1 MYLLVIVDDEIEQLE
16 GLRDYYPWGKVG
28 FEVTGSFSSI
38 KMALDYLKKNHV
50 DVVLTDI
57 LFPSGT
63 GFDIIKEF
71 QDKKD
76 KPLFCILSAY
86 DNFAFAQKAIQYG
99 VQDFLVKPASFQDIS
114 KVFSRLYSILQEK
127 DVKTEINEPSTGN
140 STIDKAL
147 SIMTKRIKTCTLHTV
162 AQELGLSDAYLS
174 RLFKEKKGE
183 NFQDVLLSMK
193 MKAAQDMLLQKSNYH
208 NKDLAEAL
216 GYRETQNF
224 CRMFKKHFGM
234 SPQEFRKQ
242 NENK

>member
-1 MYLLVIVDDEIEQLE
+1 
-16 GLRDYYPWGKVG
+16 
-28 FEVTGSFSSI
+28 
-38 KMALDYLKKNHV
+38 MA
-50 DVVLTDI
+50 
-57 LFPSGT
+57 
-63 GFDIIKEF
+63 
-71 QDKKD
+71 
-76 KPLFCILSAY
+76 
-86 DNFAFAQKAIQYG
+86 
-99 VQDFLVKPASFQDIS
+99 
-114 KVFSRLYSILQEK
+114 
-127 DVKTEINEPSTGN
+127 
-140 STIDKAL
+140 
-147 SIMTKRIKTCTLHTV
+147 KRIKTCTLHTV
-162 AQELGLSDAYLS
+162 SQELGLSDAYLS